1 MAPAPFTEYQRRLFA
16 FLSVATFFEGFDNFT
31 LTQVLPKLREAFH
44 LSRTAGGLLLGV
56 ANLGASAAFVL
67 VREADRRGRRPVL
80 ALTIWGYTLASLA
93 SALAP
98 GVYLFALCQFVARMF
113 LLAEWAVAM
122 VYAAEEFP
130 AARRGMVIGVIQ
142 AVSSLGSVVCA
153 GLVPRLVRL
162 PWGWRSVYLA
172 GVPPLVLMAF
182 ARRNLR
188 ETARFEAERDAGRA
202 RPRPLGGLLRGPHRR
217 RVLEVALAW
226 ALTYVCTQTAVSF
239 WKDYAMSELRL
250 SEGAAGSVIVVAA
263 LVSMPLV
270 FAVGRALDRLGRRR
284 GAVLVYTVT
293 ALGVLGAYRAPPGA
307 ALTCAVLA
315 AVFGVS
321 SVIPVLNAFT
331 TELFPTEVRADAF
344 AWGNHVL
351 GRTTYVLSPLVVGWL
366 ADREGVG
373 YRGAVSLT
381 AVFPLLALAAIL
393 AFFPETAGRELE
405 DTAAGSLQR
414 REGA

>member
-1 MAPAPFTEYQRRLFA
+1 MTAAPEPFTPYQRRLFA

-31 LTQVLPKLREAFH
+31 LTQVLTQLREEFH

-56 ANLGASAAFVL
+56 ANLGASAAFIL
-67 VREADRRGRRPVL
+67 IRDADRRGRRPIL

-98 GVYLFALCQFVARMF
+98 GVYLFALCQFVARVF

-122 VYAAEEFP
+122 IYAAEEFP
-130 AARRGMVIGVIQ
+130 AARRGVVIGVIQ

-153 GLVPRLVRL
+153 GVVPLLVRL

-172 GVPPLVLMAF
+172 GVPPLLIMAF

-188 ETARFEAERDAGRA
+188 ETTRFEEERRAGRTL
-202 RPRPLGGLLRGPHRR
+202 PRPLGGILRGPYRR

-239 WKDYAMSELRL
+239 WKDYAVTELRL
-250 SEGAAGSVIVVAA
+250 TDKAAGGVIVVAA

-270 FAVGRALDRLGRRR
+270 FAVGRAMDRLGRRR
-284 GAVLVYTVT
+284 GAALVYTVT
-293 ALGVLGAYRAPPGA
+293 ALGVLGAYQAPAGI
-307 ALTCAVLA
+307 ALTCAVIA

-331 TELFPTEVRADAF
+331 TELFPTEMRADAF
-344 AWGNHVL
+344 AWANNVL
-351 GRTTYVLSPLVVGWL
+351 GRATYVLSPWVIGWL
-366 ADREGVG
+366 ADRPGVG

-381 AVFPLLALAAIL
+381 ALFPLLALAVIL
-393 AFFPETAGRELE
+393 VCFPETAGKELE
-405 DTAAGSLQR
+405 ETSAPT
-414 REGA
+414 GAH

>member
-1 MAPAPFTEYQRRLFA
+1 VTAPPEPFTPYQRRLFA

-31 LTQVLPKLREAFH
+31 LTQVLTQLREEFH
-44 LSRTAGGLLLGV
+44 LSRTEGGLLLGV
-56 ANLGASAAFVL
+56 ANLGASAAFIL
-67 VREADRRGRRPVL
+67 IRDADRRGRRPIL

-98 GVYLFALCQFVARMF
+98 GVYLFALCQFVARVF

-122 VYAAEEFP
+122 IYAAEEFP
-130 AARRGMVIGVIQ
+130 AARRGVVIGVIQ

-153 GLVPRLVRL
+153 GVVPLLVKL

-172 GVPPLVLMAF
+172 GVPPLLIMAF

-188 ETARFEAERDAGRA
+188 ETARFEEERKAGRA
-202 RPRPLGGLLRGPHRR
+202 VPRPLGRILRGPYRR

-226 ALTYVCTQTAVSF
+226 GLTYVCTQTAVSF
-239 WKDYAMSELRL
+239 WKDYAVTELRL
-250 SEGAAGSVIVVAA
+250 TDKAAGGVIVVAA

-270 FAVGRALDRLGRRR
+270 FAVGRAMDRLGRRR
-284 GAVLVYTVT
+284 GAALVYTVT
-293 ALGVLGAYRAPPGA
+293 ALGVLGAYQAPTGI
-307 ALTCAVLA
+307 ALTCAVIA

-344 AWGNHVL
+344 AWANNVL
-351 GRTTYVLSPLVVGWL
+351 GRSTYVLSPWVIGWL
-366 ADREGVG
+366 ADRPGVG

-381 AVFPLLALAAIL
+381 ALFPLLALAVIL
-393 AFFPETAGRELE
+393 VCFPETAGKELE
-405 DTAAGSLQR
+405 ETSAPT
-414 REGA
+414 GAH